1 MLHTNHQQRR
11 ILAFPAAI
19 LEFGWNPVSPTAS
32 KHSIMPSIP
41 VVIYLL
47 VLELLQ
53 MGADSSPKLSRFD
66 LHGCTFGSHPLGT
79 FTNFYIAPP
88 HSQTITCSSSKKGM
102 QVCYRIGLRNPILH
116 YLNTSAM
123 PHAILHRHPCYNLD
137 ITVADAL
144 TFNDCRSLES
154 LLVSLRASRFPV
166 QAVAFTTGSR
176 TVGLGKLPH
185 SFILED
191 IFFT

>member
-1 MLHTNHQQRR
+1 MDGQSPTKYEVVSIRIVDMLHTNHQQRR

-66 LHGCTFGSHPLGT
+66 LHGCTFGSHPL
-79 FTNFYIAPP
+79 A
-88 HSQTITCSSSKKGM
+88 K
-102 QVCYRIGLRNPILH
+102 
-116 YLNTSAM
+116 
-123 PHAILHRHPCYNLD
+123 
-137 ITVADAL
+137 
-144 TFNDCRSLES
+144 RSLAPRQKKALQS
-154 LLVSLRASRFPV
+154 CTLDPAGKCSGVSAETGVIELILRECIAQGR
-166 QAVAFTTGSR
+166 AE
-176 TVGLGKLPH
+176 
-185 SFILED
+185 IN
-191 IFFT
+191 